1 MQADLPNINLPQST
15 PLNESISARRTFA
28 IISHPDAGKTTLTEK
43 LLLYGNAIE
52 LAGNVRARRNQRA
65 TTSDWMEMER
75 ERGIS
80 ITSTILQFPYRDQ
93 IINLLDTPGH
103 QDFSE
108 DTYRTL
114 SAVDSAVMV
123 IDAAKGIEPQTL
135 KLFEVCRK
143 RGIPIF
149 TFINKMDRPARDPLE
164 LLDEI
169 KKVLGME
176 PIPMNWPI
184 GDGPDFRGVYDRAS
198 KGVYLFERT
207 ERNERMAPEVFMHLD
222 NLMENK
228 ILSDARYKHLV
239 ESINLLDEVGVV
251 FDHESVLN
259 ERQTPVFFGSAV
271 TNFGVRLFLDTFV
284 KYAPAPQPYLSDA
297 GVISPDKPEFSGF
310 IFKIQANM
318 NPKHRD
324 SVAFLR
330 ICSGRFERGMDLIH
344 AQTGKVIRLLRP
356 YKLFASE
363 REIIDEAFPGD
374 VLGLPNNGDFAIGD
388 TLCSGTQF
396 RFASIPRFQPEH
408 FALLRNTDLGKQ
420 KQFAK
425 GLSQLESEG
434 AVQVLYNLNAF
445 KREPILAVVGQLQF
459 DVVQARLKAEY
470 NVPTEL
476 ERLPHVLM
484 RWIKGADAAV
494 EKLPNR
500 GEVIIARD
508 SREEWVALFSSAFF
522 LKHYT
527 EKYPDLRFVEITG
540 A

>member
-1 MQADLPNINLPQST
+1 MQDEISVVNPVLNI
-15 PLNESISARRTFA
+15 PLSESIAARRTFA

-52 LAGNVRARRNQRA
+52 LAGNVRARKNQRS

-80 ITSTILQFPYRDQ
+80 ISSTILQFPYQ
-93 IINLLDTPGH
+93 EHIINLLDTPGH

-149 TFINKMDRPARDPLE
+149 TFINKMDRPARDPLD

-184 GDGPDFRGVYDRAS
+184 GDGPEFRGVYDRAS
-198 KGVYLFERT
+198 QGVYLFERT
-207 ERNERMAPEVFMHLD
+207 ERNERMAPEVFMPLD
-222 NLMENK
+222 DFAKSK
-228 ILSDARYKHLV
+228 ILSQTRFEQLA
-239 ESINLLDEVGVV
+239 ESIHLLDEVGIV

-259 ERQTPVFFGSAV
+259 EKQTPVFFGSAV

-284 KYAPAPQPYLSDA
+284 KYAPPPQPYLSDA
-297 GVISPDKPEFSGF
+297 GTISPTASGFSGF

-324 SVAFLR
+324 TVAFLR
-330 ICSGRFERGMDLIH
+330 ICSGRFERGMDLVH
-344 AQTGKVIRLLRP
+344 SQSGKTIRLLRP
-356 YKLFASE
+356 YKPFANE

-374 VLGLPNNGDFAIGD
+374 VLGIPNNGEFAIGD
-388 TLCSGTQF
+388 SLCSEGKV

-408 FALLRNTDLGKQ
+408 FALLRNTDLNKQ

-425 GLSQLESEG
+425 GLLQLESEG

-459 DVVQARLKAEY
+459 DVVQARLKTEY
-470 NVPTEL
+470 NVPTDL
-476 ERLPHVLM
+476 ERMPHVLL
-484 RWIKGADAAV
+484 RWIKGTDDVV
-494 EKLPNR
+494 ENLPNR

-508 SREEWVALFSSAFF
+508 SQNDWVALFSTTFF

-527 EKYPDLRFVEITG
+527 EKYPELRFVDITEN
-540 A
+540 

>member
-1 MQADLPNINLPQST
+1 MQDEISTINTSIS
-15 PLNESISARRTFA
+15 ESIAARRTFA

-43 LLLYGNAIE
+43 LLLYGNAID
-52 LAGNVRARRNQRA
+52 LAGNVRARKNQRA

-80 ITSTILQFPYRDQ
+80 ITSTILQFPYQ
-93 IINLLDTPGH
+93 GYIINLLDTPGH

-149 TFINKMDRPARDPLE
+149 TFINKMDRPARDPLD

-184 GDGPDFRGVYDRAS
+184 GDGALFKGVYDRAS
-198 KGVYLFERT
+198 KKVCIFERT
-207 ERNERMAPEVFMHLD
+207 ERNERMAVETFMSLD
-222 NLMENK
+222 DLVKNN
-228 ILSDARYKHLV
+228 ILSQKHYEETA
-239 ESINLLDEVGVV
+239 ESVHLLDEAGVI
-251 FDHESVLN
+251 FDHASVLN
-259 ERQTPVFFGSAV
+259 EKQTPVFFGSAL
-271 TNFGVRLFLDTFV
+271 TNFGVSLFLNAFV
-284 KYAPAPQPYLSDA
+284 KYAPQPQPYISDA
-297 GVISPDKPEFSGF
+297 GMIEPSAPNFSGF

-344 AQTGKVIRLLRP
+344 AQSGKNIRMLRP
-356 YKLFASE
+356 YKPFANE
-363 REIIDEAFPGD
+363 REILDEAFAGD
-374 VLGLPNNGDFAIGD
+374 VLGIPNNGDFAIGD
-388 TLCSGTQF
+388 SLCAGAVV
-396 RFASIPRFQPEH
+396 RFAPIPRFQPEH
-408 FALLRNTDLGKQ
+408 FALLRNTDLNKQ

-434 AVQVLYNLNAF
+434 AALVLYNVNAF

-476 ERLPHVLM
+476 ERLPHTLL
-484 RWIKGADAAV
+484 RWIKGPAAAI
-494 EKLPNR
+494 ENLSNR
-500 GEVIIARD
+500 SEAVIARD
-508 SREEWVALFSSAFF
+508 SSNELVALFPAPF
-522 LKHYT
+522 LLKYYI
-527 EKYPDLRFVEITG
+527 EKNPDLRFVDINED
-540 A
+540 

>member
-1 MQADLPNINLPQST
+1 MQPETLLASQRIYTN
-15 PLNESISARRTFA
+15 RRTFA

-80 ITSTILQFPYRDQ
+80 ITSTILQFPYKGHV
-93 IINLLDTPGH
+93 INLLDTPGH

-114 SAVDSAVMV
+114 AAVDSAVMV

-149 TFINKMDRPARDPLE
+149 TFINKMDRPARDPLD

-176 PIPMNWPI
+176 PVPMNWPL
-184 GDGPDFRGVYDRAS
+184 GDGVDFKGVYDRAAR
-198 KGVYLFERT
+198 GVYVFERT
-207 ERNERMAPEVFMHLD
+207 KRNERAASETFIPLD
-222 NLMENK
+222 ALESSGV
-228 ILSDARYKHLV
+228 LSSARLA
-239 ESINLLDEVGVV
+239 ELRDSIHLLDEVGVV
-251 FDHESVLN
+251 FEHESVLR
-259 ERQTPVFFGSAV
+259 EKQTPVYFGSAL
-271 TNFGVRLFLDTFV
+271 TNFGVRQFLDEFIQ
-284 KYAPAPQPYLSDA
+284 YAPPPQPYQSETGL
-297 GVISPDKPEFSGF
+297 VSPDMPEFSGF

-330 ICSGRFERGMDLIH
+330 ICSGRFERGMDLVH
-344 AQTGKVIRLLRP
+344 AQSGKTLRLLRP
-356 YKLFASE
+356 YKVFGSE
-363 REIIDEAFPGD
+363 REIIDDAHPGD
-374 VLGLPNNGDFAIGD
+374 VLGLPNTGDFAIGD
-388 TLCSGTQF
+388 TLCTGNPI
-396 RFASIPRFQPEH
+396 RFAPLPRFQPEH
-408 FALLRNTDLGKQ
+408 FALLRNTDLNKQ

-425 GLSQLESEG
+425 GLQQLENEG
-434 AVQVLYNLNAF
+434 AVQVFYNLNAF

-459 DVVQARLKAEY
+459 DVVQSRLQGEY
-470 NVPTEL
+470 NVPTSL
-476 ERLPHVLM
+476 ERLPHTDL
-484 RWIKGADAAV
+484 RWVKGPADTI
-494 EKLPNR
+494 EKLPDR
-500 GEVIIARD
+500 SEVIIARD
-508 SREEWVALFSSAFF
+508 SLDQPVALFNGSFF
-522 LKHYT
+522 LRFYA
-527 EKYPDLRFVEITG
+527 EKFPDLRFVTFGE

>member
-1 MQADLPNINLPQST
+1 MQDEILVVNPVLNI
-15 PLNESISARRTFA
+15 PLSESIAARRTFA

-52 LAGNVRARRNQRA
+52 LAGNVRARKNQRS

-80 ITSTILQFPYRDQ
+80 ISSTILQFPYQDH

-149 TFINKMDRPARDPLE
+149 TFINKMDRPARDPLD

-184 GDGPDFRGVYDRAS
+184 GDGPEFRGVYDRAS
-198 KGVYLFERT
+198 QGVYLFERT
-207 ERNERMAPEVFMHLD
+207 ERNERMAPEVFMSLD
-222 NLMENK
+222 DLKENK
-228 ILSDARYKHLV
+228 TLSQTRFEQLA
-239 ESINLLDEVGVV
+239 ESIHLLDEVGVV
-251 FDHESVLN
+251 FDHENVLN
-259 ERQTPVFFGSAV
+259 EKQTPVFFGSAV

-284 KYAPAPQPYLSDA
+284 KYAPPPQPYLSDA
-297 GVISPDKPEFSGF
+297 GEISPTASDFSGF

-324 SVAFLR
+324 TVAFLR
-330 ICSGRFERGMDLIH
+330 ICSGRFERGMDLVH
-344 AQTGKVIRLLRP
+344 SQSGKTIRLLRP
-356 YKLFASE
+356 YKPFANE

-374 VLGLPNNGDFAIGD
+374 VLGIPNNGEFAIGD
-388 TLCSGTQF
+388 SLCSGALI

-408 FALLRNTDLGKQ
+408 FALLRNTDLNKQ

-425 GLSQLESEG
+425 GLLQLESEG

-459 DVVQARLKAEY
+459 DVVQARLKSEY
-470 NVPTEL
+470 NVPTDL

-484 RWIKGADAAV
+484 RWIKGTDAAV
-494 EKLPNR
+494 ENLPNR
-500 GEVIIARD
+500 SEAMIARD
-508 SREEWVALFSSAFF
+508 SQNEWVALFSSTFF

-527 EKYPDLRFVEITG
+527 EKYPELRFVDITQN
-540 A
+540 